1 MDTSA
6 CKQQIKISWCKM
18 ASLFEGI
25 TAKKQFTRG
34 ISSELNW
41 NYFEIGQTRGIPILL
56 LNYLQTSFSPSTKQ
70 SIPN

>member
-1 MDTSA
+1 
-6 CKQQIKISWCKM
+6 M
-18 ASLFEGI
+18 ASLFDGI